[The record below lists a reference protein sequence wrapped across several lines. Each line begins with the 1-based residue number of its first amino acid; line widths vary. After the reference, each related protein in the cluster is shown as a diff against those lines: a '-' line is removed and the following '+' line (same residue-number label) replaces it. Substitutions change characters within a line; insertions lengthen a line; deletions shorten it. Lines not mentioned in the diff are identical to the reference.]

1 MTQNTHRIPR
11 LRPLMLAIALA
22 AGTAMTAA
30 CAQTSSPVAPMV
42 STDGTLVS
50 VSAEATSKRVPDVA
64 TISTG
69 VVTRGADTNTA
80 MRQNAEQMDKVMA
93 ALKGAGIA
101 ERDIQTTGVNLN
113 PQYHYAQN
121 QPPKITGYEARN
133 TVSVKVRDLAKLGKI
148 MDTLVAQG
156 ANELNGPSFEVDK
169 PDEAYDEARRSALE
183 KAQARADMYAKAL
196 NLKVRRIVSIDET
209 GGGFRPPMPVMRSM
223 AMVEQ
228 AGMAKDTAIAP
239 GESSLSVTLNIVFEL
254 GR

>member
-1 MTQNTHRIPR
+1 MTVNNPRLPR

-30 CAQTSSPVAPMV
+30 CAQTSAPVSSMA
-42 STDGTLVS
+42 SADGTLVS

-80 MRQNAEQMDKVMA
+80 MRQNADQMAKVMA
-93 ALKGAGIA
+93 ALKGAGIN
-101 ERDIQTTGVNLN
+101 ERDIQTAGVNLN
-113 PQYHYAQN
+113 PQYHYEQN

-169 PDEAYDEARRSALE
+169 PDEAYDEARRAALE
-183 KAQARADMYAKAL
+183 KAQARAEMYAKAL

-209 GGGFRPPMPVMRSM
+209 GGGFRPPMPMARGMVM
-223 AMVEQ
+223 AE
-228 AGMAKDTAIAP
+228 AAMAKDTSIAP
-239 GESSLSVTLNIVFEL
+239 GESSLSVNLNIVFEL